1 MNLVQ
6 DSEQTGARVYDNIE
20 SLR

>member
-6 DSEQTGARVYDNIE
+6 DSEQTSARVCDNIE